1 MWVSL
6 SRPRA
11 RERTAITVTDH
22 SDPRHH
28 IDIERGAAAESGNGH
43 SITADGRRRR
53 NIKCIDS
60 VYQPMTPVSD
70 GGGSPLRSL
79 SRRLSPADVAMHL
92 TMCGLLVERAAELA
106 RLYAEHGDWNEV
118 EDRWFDERLSSR
130 STRGSSRK
138 IYRILASRFKN
149 APTALPN
156 PSMLPAIFDECRT
169 TRDKAQILYLYLV
182 SDDSLVRYIVHEYV
196 ARVTDGKP
204 EPLDFSNETLVDI
217 LTRFEY
223 ADGDSVDYAEST
235 TERWC
240 GGFRSVMRKI
250 GVLDGQRSVAGASP
264 SIGEVPLLV
273 SMDYSYESDDDWP
286 TGPRGLLCLF
296 QPESR
301 WEELFDRVASTDAW
315 EYLELRGELDLRPT
329 AEPYSWVRGGGAA

>member
-1 MWVSL
+1 MGGRIVSLEGLVGGVARRGYSVDGDGSGHRNRRPLGLVTMWVSL

-118 EDRWFDERLSSR
+118 EDR
-130 STRGSSRK
+130 
-138 IYRILASRFKN
+138 
-149 APTALPN
+149 
-156 PSMLPAIFDECRT
+156 
-169 TRDKAQILYLYLV
+169 
-182 SDDSLVRYIVHEYV
+182 
-196 ARVTDGKP
+196 
-204 EPLDFSNETLVDI
+204 
-217 LTRFEY
+217 
-223 ADGDSVDYAEST
+223 
-235 TERWC
+235 
-240 GGFRSVMRKI
+240 
-250 GVLDGQRSVAGASP
+250 
-264 SIGEVPLLV
+264 
-273 SMDYSYESDDDWP
+273 
-286 TGPRGLLCLF
+286 
-296 QPESR
+296 
-301 WEELFDRVASTDAW
+301 
-315 EYLELRGELDLRPT
+315 
-329 AEPYSWVRGGGAA
+329 